1 METVCDVTHSF
12 EKRFKGEGTEDFPTG
27 FVKEPDARFEK
38 GLRGF
43 HAMALLSVFS
53 TWYTTVLVD
62 LLHEE
67 QEPIEWSSL
76 HVGAERGINCENLQA
91 L

>member
-1 METVCDVTHSF
+1 
-12 EKRFKGEGTEDFPTG
+12 
-27 FVKEPDARFEK
+27 
-38 GLRGF
+38 
-43 HAMALLSVFS
+43 MALLSVFS

-76 HVGAERGINCENLQA
+76 HVGAERGVNCENLQA
-91 L
+91 LLTNILQRSWEWPGRSRTDLEPGFFRNKTAFIAAWT

>member
-1 METVCDVTHSF
+1 MEDS
-12 EKRFKGEGTEDFPTG
+12 PAG
-27 FVKEPDARFEK
+27 FVRFEK

-53 TWYTTVLVD
+53 TCYTTVLVD

-76 HVGAERGINCENLQA
+76 HLEAERAGSIARTFRPC
-91 L
+91 